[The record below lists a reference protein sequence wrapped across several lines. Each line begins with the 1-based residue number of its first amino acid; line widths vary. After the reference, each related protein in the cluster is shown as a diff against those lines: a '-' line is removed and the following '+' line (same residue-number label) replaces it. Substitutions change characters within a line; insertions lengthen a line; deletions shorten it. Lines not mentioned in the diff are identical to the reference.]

1 MTLLQQF
8 WRWLIVR
15 GVAAVI
21 FGILALAWPGLTVLV
36 LVLLFGAYAMV
47 DGISSLVAV
56 LTKASGTEGRRGWF
70 TLIGVI
76 SVAAAIVTFAWPGIT
91 ALALLYVIAAWAIAA
106 GTLQLV
112 AAIQFRKEMTREW
125 LLALRGVL
133 DVVVGIALFIW
144 PGAGVLAITWL
155 IGWFAIVG
163 GVFTVAEALRVRG
176 LERTVESVISP
187 TGTPMRPSSA
197 R

>member
-1 MTLLQQF
+1 MTLLQQL

-15 GVAAVI
+15 GLAAVV
-21 FGILALAWPGLTVLV
+21 FGILAIAWPGLTVLA
-36 LVLLFGAYAMV
+36 LVLLFGAYTLL
-47 DGISSLVAV
+47 DGISLLVAAF
-56 LTKASGTEGRRGWF
+56 TKAGGTEGRRGWF
-70 TLIGVI
+70 TMMGLL
-76 SVAAAIVTFAWPGIT
+76 SVAAAIVTFAWPDIT

-112 AAIQFRKEMTREW
+112 AAILFRKEMTREW

-144 PGAGVLAITWL
+144 PGAGALAITWL

-163 GVFTVAEALRVRG
+163 GVFTVAEALRLRSHQ
-176 LERTVESVISP
+176 RTIESVIS
-187 TGTPMRPSSA
+187 TGTPVRPSPA
-197 R
+197 